1 MRWHPPPHGSQ
12 CRVHGLHVGLHKR
25 CRPQKHL
32 GPAKDPPHVPLP
44 PEQRA
49 DRARDDVV
57 GQGLVVDP
65 QRTQHGVC
73 IVGNGACEVLQGR
86 IAWRPWVAVPHRHCL
101 HCTLC
106 IIAHIND
113 GQLQVAQ
120 LPLVCGFV
128 IRLDVQRVDVMLE
141 LRDCAVDAGVMDA
154 ALRDGHGMVRCRAK
168 EAHNGVVGAA
178 SNGKA
183 CPLAPSVG
191 VLDVVQLQPAVVL
204 GKVGAGSVE
213 YWGVVEVVAEGASCT
228 AFLVKVWAV
237 QGRWG

>member
-1 MRWHPPPHGSQ
+1 MEVNQRCVRWHPPPHGSQ

-128 IRLDVQRVDVMLE
+128 IRLDVQRVDVMLS
-141 LRDCAVDAGVMDA
+141 CATARLMRGSWTRHCGMAMAWCDA
-154 ALRDGHGMVRCRAK
+154 ARKRPTMASLVRPRTARRARWR
-168 EAHNGVVGAA
+168 H
-178 SNGKA
+178 
-183 CPLAPSVG
+183 PW
-191 VLDVVQLQPAVVL
+191 
-204 GKVGAGSVE
+204 GS
-213 YWGVVEVVAEGASCT
+213 WMSCSCS
-228 AFLVKVWAV
+228 LLLCWAK
-237 QGRWG
+237 